1 MQLIPVETRTCTPTP
16 VYVCFCMFI
25 RVFACFFWFIRVSHE
40 LIDVNLDQNRKQK
53 SLPLINSL
61 VKRKGSKE
69 RDKERGTADDKER
82 EE

>member
-1 MQLIPVETRTCTPTP
+1 MC
-16 VYVCFCMFI
+16 
-25 RVFACFFWFIRVSHE
+25 VFACLCVFLNVFFWFIRVSHE

-82 EE
+82 EEQGEALMAKGA